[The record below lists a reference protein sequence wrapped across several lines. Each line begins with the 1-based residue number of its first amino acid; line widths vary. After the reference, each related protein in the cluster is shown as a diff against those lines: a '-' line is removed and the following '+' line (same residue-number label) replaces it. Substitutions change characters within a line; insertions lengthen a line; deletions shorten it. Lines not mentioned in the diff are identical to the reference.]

1 MSSKGSPKEDMS
13 PKQDSGDDS
22 SESSDDEM
30 VLAQNAG
37 WDESD
42 SDDEEE
48 EGVKKSS
55 TATTTASSSSS
66 SKRKESQS
74 NNVTAEFTLEEMG
87 PPFFWAIRN
96 MVGNSALYASKASE
110 IADCVVDQ
118 VSVGT
123 VVTQPLEEEEEPKKK
138 KAKKGKKG
146 GDGKTVAATDTTSY
160 PIQMETD
167 PRNRCIYAFAT
178 ILNVNDEET
187 TKFVPGILNKVKTAG
202 GKEVEKFL
210 AVEKGKGGNEV
221 GLLISDAM
229 VNVPHTIV
237 GNLFDCLIEDVEW
250 ARENATGENGKEKL
264 LYRFSKVLIIARV
277 DGEVE

>member
-1 MSSKGSPKEDMS
+1 
-13 PKQDSGDDS
+13 
-22 SESSDDEM
+22 
-30 VLAQNAG
+30 
-37 WDESD
+37 
-42 SDDEEE
+42 
-48 EGVKKSS
+48 
-55 TATTTASSSSS
+55 
-66 SKRKESQS
+66 
-74 NNVTAEFTLEEMG
+74 MG

-202 GKEVEKFL
+202 GKEVEKSRRYTQSARTEFL
-210 AVEKGKGGNEV
+210 FLESYSCKTITV
-221 GLLISDAM
+221 GYKF
-229 VNVPHTIV
+229 T
-237 GNLFDCLIEDVEW
+237 
-250 ARENATGENGKEKL
+250 
-264 LYRFSKVLIIARV
+264 RFFFLTFAK
-277 DGEVE
+277 